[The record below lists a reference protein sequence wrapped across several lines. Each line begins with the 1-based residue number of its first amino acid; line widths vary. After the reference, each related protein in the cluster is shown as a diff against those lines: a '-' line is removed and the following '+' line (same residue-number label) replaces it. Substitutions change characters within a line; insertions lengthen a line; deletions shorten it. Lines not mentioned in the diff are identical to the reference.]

1 MKAVKSILLTFAQN
15 IGSLGVS
22 IANLHHCSYNLLS
35 KTKSSV
41 AWHYV
46 VLFLHFFLCSFSF
59 DFDPMYILIWFGV
72 LCCLLV
78 FLLNLFLEKIFF
90 NKHEV

>member
-1 MKAVKSILLTFAQN
+1 MKVVKSILLTFAQN

-41 AWHYV
+41 AWP
-46 VLFLHFFLCSFSF
+46 FFLCSFSF